1 MNKLHDMNFYQEDNY
16 NEIDKLDKPI
26 EVVYDTGKDFY
37 KGIRGELRFKA
48 EGLFKKA
55 KEKGISI
62 EDIEISTIKEDSADI
77 PGLGSVLLPTYMVK
91 VKGMMLETH
100 QIIVDGKQLDFYNK
114 YQKYVADAI
123 YEKNII
129 KDEQGKPNYSNKK
142 QVIKTEQDLSL
153 SDWEKFKIGKALID
167 DKEFGLEKT
176 ITGACDR
183 VIRKLMGENDWLYPG
198 EARLL
203 EEEFKEIDKKV
214 AGEKSPK
221 NRVIP
226 PRKASDKQINYFK
239 SKLKLRGLNPEDNNT
254 MQAIFEAAGFDN
266 IKIDDFSISDMSR
279 LIDIVDNLIPM
290 VKKKLELN

>member
-1 MNKLHDMNFYQEDNY
+1 MNFYQEDNY